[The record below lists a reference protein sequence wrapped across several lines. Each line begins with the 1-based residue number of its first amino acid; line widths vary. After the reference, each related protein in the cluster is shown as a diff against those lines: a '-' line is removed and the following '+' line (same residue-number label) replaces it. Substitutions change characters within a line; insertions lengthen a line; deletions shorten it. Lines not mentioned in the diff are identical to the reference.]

1 MPDRD
6 KELVKEYKATAGI
19 RFRISDAQLILGAFQ
34 PMTRSEQYDDI
45 VLNAKTIFVNRN
57 AMYKDA
63 FTAIGL
69 IGTISTLIGDVFRL
83 KYMVYDSDDYG
94 RKYKEQIRDKLLDI
108 INQAIIS
115 IFVLD
120 ADNYKG
126 K

>member
-1 MPDRD
+1 MPKRD
-6 KELVKEYKATAGI
+6 KELVHEYKSNSTATFGVSEI
-19 RFRISDAQLILGAFQ
+19 IIEKLETKS
-34 PMTRSEQYDDI
+34 RSRQYDEVVDE
-45 VLNAKTIFVNRN
+45 AKYIFDDRN
-57 AMYKDA
+57 KMYKDA

-69 IGTISTLIGDVFRL
+69 IGTISTLIGDIFRL

-120 ADNYKG
+120 DNNFKG

>member
-6 KELVKEYKATAGI
+6 RELTQEYKATAGFKI
-19 RFRISDAQLILGAFQ
+19 EGLQIIVDKLEAKS
-34 PMTRSEQYDDI
+34 RSAQYDEVILD
-45 VLNAKTIFVNRN
+45 AKYIFEDRN
-57 AMYKDA
+57 KMYKDA
-63 FTAIGL
+63 FVALGL

-83 KYMVYDSDDYG
+83 KYMVYDSDDNG

-108 INQAIIS
+108 INQAVIS